1 MFSSIKKNKSNI
13 LLVFVSLLFVIMI
26 INIIMSLVSKN
37 DNKKQSS
44 SMYGSLTTPLPDEEE
59 PEEPVPVQQPSI
71 PDEECRD
78 DNGKISLA
86 KKYKFNVY
94 LDGNNHNYIQ
104 YMCPPVCKD
113 ESYSICDSETH
124 NICCKRDTDKNILS
138 KTTECN
144 FGSKKIIGAYGVN
157 PYTVCTKIVH

>member
-1 MFSSIKKNKSNI
+1 MSSIKKNKSNI
-13 LLVFVSLLFVIMI
+13 SLIFVSLLFLLI
-26 INIIMSLVSKN
+26 IVNIITTFVSKN
-37 DNKKQSS
+37 DNDKKSS
-44 SMYGSLTTPLPDEEE
+44 SMYGSSSLPLPDE
-59 PEEPVPVQQPSI
+59 EEPVPVQQPSI

-78 DNGKISLA
+78 DNGNISLA

-113 ESYSICDSETH
+113 ESYSVCDSETH
-124 NICCKRDTDKNILS
+124 NICCKRDTNNNILT

-144 FGSKKIIGAYGVN
+144 YGSKKIIGAYGDK